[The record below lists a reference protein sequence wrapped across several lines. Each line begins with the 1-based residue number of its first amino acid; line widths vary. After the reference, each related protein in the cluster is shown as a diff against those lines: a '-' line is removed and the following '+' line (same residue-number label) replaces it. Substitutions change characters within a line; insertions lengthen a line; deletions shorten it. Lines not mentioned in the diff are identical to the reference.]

1 MSDDN
6 AGMRV
11 LRPLVAVGL
20 LIVALA
26 ACSGESGS
34 SLPRPSKAFCLA
46 SFKYDDRLPKIIG
59 NVKAHIAL
67 VEPIAANAPKDI
79 KADAELVLDALRR
92 VQAGD
97 TSVVD
102 NPKIRKAEDNVN
114 RRAAA
119 GCDLYKQDP
128 GNSGI

>member
-1 MSDDN
+1 
-6 AGMRV
+6 MRA
-11 LRPLVAVGL
+11 LRP
-20 LIVALA
+20 IVAIGVVVFGLA

-34 SLPRPSKAFCLA
+34 SLPRPSKAFCVA

-79 KADAELVLDALRR
+79 KADAELVLDALRK
-92 VQAGD
+92 VEAGD
-97 TSVVD
+97 KSVVD
-102 NPKIRKAEDNVN
+102 NPKIRAAEDNVN
-114 RRAAA
+114 RRAAD

-128 GNSGI
+128 SNSGI

>member
-1 MSDDN
+1 
-6 AGMRV
+6 MRV
-11 LRPLVAVGL
+11 LRPIVAIGL
-20 LIVALA
+20 LVVALA

-34 SLPRPSKAFCLA
+34 SLPRPSKAFCVA

-59 NVKAHIAL
+59 DVPAHIAL

-92 VQAGD
+92 VQEGD
-97 TSVVD
+97 KSVVD
-102 NPKIRKAEDNVN
+102 NPKIRAAEDNVN
-114 RRAAA
+114 RRAAD

-128 GNSGI
+128 SNSGI